1 MLDEASQA
9 LQAEYGYSAGEMARW
24 VRDVMTQTTNPV
36 LGDTVKRL
44 AADPR
49 RKLSRE
55 DRLIGPTLLA
65 RKHSLESKHLVRAI
79 AAGLRYNDPDDPG
92 AAYVQQRIA
101 TLGLSAAVRE
111 VCGLTDAERDL
122 VEAVVRNYHLPEVD
136 KT

>member
-1 MLDEASQA
+1 VLDEASQA
-9 LQAEYGYSAGEMARW
+9 LQTEYDFSAGEMARW
-24 VRDVMTQTTNPV
+24 VRDVMTQTTNPI

-65 RKHSLESKHLVRAI
+65 RKHGVESKHLVRAI

-92 AAYVQQRIA
+92 AVYVQQRIA

-111 VCGLTDAERDL
+111 VCGLTDVELDL
-122 VEAVVRNYHLPEVD
+122 VEALVRNYHRPRVD